1 MALFDSG
8 SAETQQKHYIKKR
21 EKVKNFF
28 RNFYYFSGHDFY
40 EVKSLRFY
48 KKATL
53 FAIGGGVYVGLEM
66 LWRGRSHVSMFAA
79 GGICFLLLGAMRRIS
94 LPGRLILGPLAI
106 TAVELAAGLL
116 VNRDYEVWD
125 YRALPGNFL
134 GQICP
139 AYCFLW
145 LPLSLAGTMLY
156 TYMEKKLDG
165 TMEGEG
171 R

>member
-1 MALFDSG
+1 MALLHFG
-8 SAETQQKHYIKKR
+8 SAETQQKYYTRKE

-28 RNFYYFSGHDFY
+28 GIFSEIFGNAFL
-40 EVKSLRFY
+40 EVKSLNFY
-48 KKATL
+48 KKSVL

-79 GGICFLLLGAMRRIS
+79 GGVCFLLLGAIRRLS

-116 VNRDYEVWD
+116 VNRDYAVWD
-125 YRALPGNFL
+125 YRAMPGNFL

-145 LPLSLAGTMLY
+145 IPISLAGTVLY
-156 TYMEKKLDG
+156 TQAEKLLDR
-165 TMEGEG
+165 TMDGEG
-171 R
+171 H